1 MEIVHNM
8 RMDSLNFICDYFG
21 PFFSQIFVK
30 VLQWHVVALKKRGK
44 CTIRPPQWMPVS
56 FGGRMRRS
64 RDISGCTIPLYR
76 DIQTSFLA
84 SVKEYTSM
92 CLTMQGQLYMFKF
105 EVITSAE
112 FHPTHCNLL
121 AYSSSKGSRWL
132 IDL

>member
-84 SVKEYTSM
+84 K
-92 CLTMQGQLYMFKF
+92 
-105 EVITSAE
+105 VITSAE